1 MLRTRRTW
9 ARSEWSNRNLL
20 ILKEM
25 LTPLF
30 ATLFEAH
37 KIGVFRGGFVG
48 RSVAT
53 GALGPARVLLAVR
66 YCGISK
72 GAASQ
77 CRAFLFEVI
86 SLAIE
91 GPKRGVSASGSEHKV
106 AKEPLHVR

>member
-53 GALGPARVLLAVR
+53 GALGPATGTSSSPVLW
-66 YCGISK
+66 Y
-72 GAASQ
+72 
-77 CRAFLFEVI
+77 FEGRGK
-86 SLAIE
+86 SM
-91 GPKRGVSASGSEHKV
+91 PGVSVRSDFSSNRR
-106 AKEPLHVR
+106 AKAGRFGIR